1 MPAPE
6 LALLFSAVSAP
17 VLDAVV
23 IGAGQAGLAA
33 AYYLQQRGAS
43 FRVLEARPAV
53 GHVWATRY
61 DSLRLF
67 SPTWA
72 SGLPGL
78 PWPASASQYPTKDE
92 AAAYLA
98 RYARH
103 FALPIETGQRV
114 QQVRPTADGYTV
126 CTDTGG
132 RFATRRVIVCTGPY
146 TAPRLPACAAQLPP
160 GLLQLHSS
168 QYQRPAQLPGAGPVA
183 VVGSGN
189 SALQIAADL
198 AATGRPVFVA
208 FDEKTPAAPNNTAMW
223 LFLQASGMLKAGRQT
238 WLGRF
243 MRRQPEPVVSGD
255 LHRLR
260 QFRNA
265 HFVGRAVAATAEG
278 RLEGRNATTPP
289 LEAVVWAT
297 GYGPAYEWLQV
308 PGALSAT
315 QEPLHAR
322 GLSPVAGLAFLGLP
336 WLHSR
341 RSALMGGAAA
351 DAAYVVQQLLG
362 GHLRST

>member
-1 MPAPE
+1 MSAPE
-6 LALLFSAVSAP
+6 SVAPVSAVAVP

-43 FRVLEARPAV
+43 FVVLDERPAV

-72 SGLPGL
+72 SALPGL
-78 PWPASASQYPTKDE
+78 PWPASARRYPTKDE
-92 AAAYLA
+92 AADYL
-98 RYARH
+98 RYYARH

-114 QQVRPTADGYTV
+114 KQVQPMADGYLVRTEA
-126 CTDTGG
+126 D
-132 RFATRRVIVCTGPY
+132 RQFATRRVIVCTGPY
-146 TAPRLPACAAQLPP
+146 TAPRVPAFAAGLPL
-160 GLLQLHSS
+160 GVLQLHSS
-168 QYQRPAQLPGAGPVA
+168 QYQRPAQVPGAGPVA

-189 SALQIAADL
+189 SSLQIAADL
-198 AATGRPVFVA
+198 AATGRPVLVA
-208 FDEKTPAAPNNTAMW
+208 FDEKTPATPNNTAMW
-223 LFLQASGMLKAGRQT
+223 LFLQASGMLRAGRQT

-255 LHRLR
+255 LHQLR
-260 QFRNA
+260 QFPNVR
-265 HFVGRAVAATAEG
+265 FIGRALAVTANGGLQG
-278 RLEGRNATTPP
+278 RLEATPP

-297 GYGPAYEWLQV
+297 GYSPAYEWLQV

-315 QEPLHAR
+315 GEPLHER
-322 GLSPVAGLAFLGLP
+322 GLSPVPGLAFLGLP

-351 DAAYVVQQLLG
+351 DAAYIVGNLAAD
-362 GHLRST
+362 TTP